1 MFAMEAGCQRCQE
14 LTLHSALSDP
24 LIRSVMAADNVDPG
38 ELELML
44 RRVADTIPPL
54 DQLTAD
60 QLAAVGNRRHFP
72 LA

>member
-1 MFAMEAGCQRCQE
+1 M
-14 LTLHSALSDP
+14 TLHGALSDP

-44 RRVADTIPPL
+44 QRIADTIPPAQH
-54 DQLTAD
+54 QLTAD
-60 QLAAVGNRRHFP
+60 QLAAFGNRRRRLP